1 MQKTYS
7 ELEREAYIYGD
18 VALAKLYAIADDY
31 ENIDGDLLDEKEYLT
46 DRVKDLEWQI
56 DDLEETVIEWKKRTA
71 DAELKLK
78 QFKGL

>member
-1 MQKTYS
+1 
-7 ELEREAYIYGD
+7 
-18 VALAKLYAIADDY
+18 
-31 ENIDGDLLDEKEYLT
+31 
-46 DRVKDLEWQI
+46 LEWQI